1 MERLIKMVRPQTQ
14 SESKSQALAN
24 WSSEMDNL
32 FESFFR
38 PVRQSASGA
47 WLPAMNISETE
58 TAYQVDLELPGL
70 NAEDVNVELH
80 DGKLTISGERKTEE
94 QSDDK
99 RWHRVEHVYGKF
111 ERVLKL
117 GAPVDEENVSAGFKN
132 GVLSVSI
139 PKSEQAKPKRIEVKS
154 N

>member
-14 SESKSQALAN
+14 SESKSHALAN

-47 WLPAMNISETE
+47 WMPAMNISESE
-58 TAYQVDLELPGL
+58 GSYQVDLELPGL
-70 NAEDVNVELH
+70 GAEDVNVELH

-94 QSDDK
+94 QSEDR

-117 GAPVDEENVSAGFKN
+117 GMPVDDENVSASFKN
-132 GVLSVSI
+132 GVLSVTI
-139 PKSEQAKPKRIEVKS
+139 PKSEQAKPKKIEVTNS
-154 N
+154 

>member
-14 SESKSQALAN
+14 SESKSHPLAN

-58 TAYQVDLELPGL
+58 VGYHIDLELPGL

-94 QSDDK
+94 QSEDR

-111 ERVLKL
+111 QRELKL
-117 GAPVDEENVSAGFKN
+117 GTPVDEENVSANFKN
-132 GVLSVSI
+132 GVLSVMI
-139 PKSEQAKPKRIEVKS
+139 PKSEHAKPRKIEVKNS
-154 N
+154 

>member
-1 MERLIKMVRPQTQ
+1 MVRPQSQ
-14 SESKSQALAN
+14 SESQSHPLAN

-47 WLPAMNISETE
+47 WLPAMNISEKE
-58 TAYQVDLELPGL
+58 AEYQVDLELPGL
-70 NAEDVNVELH
+70 GAEDVNVELH

-94 QSDDK
+94 QSEDR

-117 GAPVDEENVSAGFKN
+117 GTPVDEDNVSANFKN
-132 GVLSVSI
+132 GVLSVVI
-139 PKSEQAKPKRIEVKS
+139 PKSEHAKPRKIEVKS

>member
-1 MERLIKMVRPQTQ
+1 MVRPQTQ
-14 SESKSQALAN
+14 SESKSHALAN

-47 WLPAMNISETE
+47 WMPAMNISESE
-58 TAYQVDLELPGL
+58 GSYQVDLELPGL
-70 NAEDVNVELH
+70 GAEDVNVELH

-94 QSDDK
+94 QSEDR

-117 GAPVDEENVSAGFKN
+117 GMPVDDENVSASFKN
-132 GVLSVSI
+132 GVLSVTI
-139 PKSEQAKPKRIEVKS
+139 PKSEQAKPKKIEVTNS
-154 N
+154 